1 MNKIWSSL
9 ILFTF
14 IYAFMHNRTD
24 ILIEHLFLVPE
35 KTITLLWNIGGLI
48 ILYNGIFQI
57 AIDAKLIERI
67 GFLFRS
73 FVKWLMPNIKNQEI
87 INLVCANITAN
98 LLGLGLASTPIALK
112 IITKMKEE
120 ANNNKVTKEMLLL
133 LIINVTS
140 FTIFPL
146 TIIVNEALTSYN
158 QKYNSNLGIYVWI
171 SLIIITFISS
181 MISLIITKWRY
192 HDIHN

>member
-146 TIIVNEALTSYN
+146 TIITIRE
-158 QKYNSNLGIYVWI
+158 KYNSNLGIYVWI